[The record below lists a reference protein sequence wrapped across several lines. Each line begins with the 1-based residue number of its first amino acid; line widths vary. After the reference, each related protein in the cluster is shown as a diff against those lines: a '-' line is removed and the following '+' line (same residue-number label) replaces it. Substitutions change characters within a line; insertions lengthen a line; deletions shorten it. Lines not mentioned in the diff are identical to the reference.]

1 MKTIKEIRDYGMT
14 AANGKAIRMATM
26 VVMDDGTEI
35 RFTERMSKKAARENV
50 AYQMR
55 RSA

>member
-1 MKTIKEIRDYGMT
+1 MT